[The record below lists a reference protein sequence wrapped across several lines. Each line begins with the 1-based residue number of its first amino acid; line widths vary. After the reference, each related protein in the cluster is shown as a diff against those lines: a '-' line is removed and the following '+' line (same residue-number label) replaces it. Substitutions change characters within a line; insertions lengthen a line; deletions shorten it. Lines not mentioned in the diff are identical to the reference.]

1 MRSCLILQFLFS
13 LIHDSLARDK
23 YLYTPSHRDNPSCS
37 RRKGWDKFGARAV
50 INLAIP
56 VAGNFAP
63 SLVFGQI
70 SPRKHTRTKRRGTRS
85 IWRSGYAAHL
95 SALTGF
101 LALTFRRNQESQQP
115 HAWHARFKVI
125 RAVEEEETA
134 KQVVVVVAL
143 LRSFVRNVG
152 IAQSFW

>member
-23 YLYTPSHRDNPSCS
+23 YLYTPSHRVNPSCS

-63 SLVFGQI
+63 FLGIRPDFTAET
-70 SPRKHTRTKRRGTRS
+70 PERRGEVHAR
-85 IWRSGYAAHL
+85 YDAAAHL

-134 KQVVVVVAL
+134 KQVVAL